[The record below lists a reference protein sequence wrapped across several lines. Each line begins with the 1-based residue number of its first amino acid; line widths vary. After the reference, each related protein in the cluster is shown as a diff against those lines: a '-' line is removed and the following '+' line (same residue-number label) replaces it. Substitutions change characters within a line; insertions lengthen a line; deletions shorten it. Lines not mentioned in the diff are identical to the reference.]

1 MENKPKHFCP
11 ICVKKYSCR
20 QSLYVHNKKFHPKH
34 SPTFSTLQ
42 QQTNIFVPSMQQL
55 YNGNGVENMQQSPP
69 KIVEH
74 RCKYCDKLFSFSQS
88 KYRHQQTCKKRTK
101 LNEMDEFKKEIRKEM
116 FELIYMQY
124 NINNN
129 F

>member
-11 ICVKKYSCR
+11 ICNKKYSCR
-20 QSLYVHNKKFHPKH
+20 QNLYGHNKKFHPKH
-34 SPTFSTLQ
+34 SPTFS
-42 QQTNIFVPSMQQL
+42 QQTNIFVPSMQHL

-101 LNEMDEFKKEIRKEM
+101 LNEMDEFKKEM